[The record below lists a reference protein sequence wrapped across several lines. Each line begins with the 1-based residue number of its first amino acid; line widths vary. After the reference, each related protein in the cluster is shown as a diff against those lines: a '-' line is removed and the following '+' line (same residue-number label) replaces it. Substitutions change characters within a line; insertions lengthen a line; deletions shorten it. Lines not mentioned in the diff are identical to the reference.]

1 MNWNAFTNGDFDN
14 AQPETEDDRDMI
26 RVATAHL
33 LDLDEYK
40 KFYNTHIHS
49 CPPPEFEKGF
59 ELDIRLQTIADII
72 TTNNFRSVLDV
83 GCRTGNLLFNLCV
96 QKKVDRAMGLDINS
110 TAIDMCRKYRSKLN
124 LENMLDFSLSVFEE
138 YVDDKKYDC
147 VVMADVLEH
156 CISPEA
162 FLEKAHSFSNK
173 LIISFPADNISGKVD
188 EVKEKVYR
196 EHVRL
201 LTINKVDELLK
212 KTHWKIL
219 GLLNLPCYFSIDV
232 YLLDNGL

>member
-14 AQPETEDDRDMI
+14 AQPETEDERDMI

-33 LDLDEYK
+33 LDLEEYK

-49 CPPPEFEKGF
+49 CPPPEFERDF
-59 ELDIRLQTIADII
+59 VLDTRLQTIADII
-72 TTNNFRSVLDV
+72 TANNFRSVLDV
-83 GCRTGNLLFNLCV
+83 GCRTGNLLFNLCAHR
-96 QKKVDRAMGLDINS
+96 KVDRAMGLDINS
-110 TAIDMCRKYRSKLN
+110 TAIGLCQEYKLK
-124 LENMLDFSLSVFEE
+124 LSLDTLNFSNCIFEE
-138 YVDDKKYDC
+138 YTDDEKYDC
-147 VVMADVLEH
+147 VIMADVLEH

-162 FLEKAHSFSNK
+162 FLERAHSFSNK
-173 LIISFPADNISGKVD
+173 LIISCPADNVSGKVD

-201 LTINKVDELLK
+201 LTINKVYELLK

-219 GLLNLPCYFSIDV
+219 NLLNLSCYFTIDV
-232 YLLDNGL
+232 YLLEEEQ